1 MKRAHVIYSGNVQ
14 GVGFRYTAVNCAR
27 GFAVTGWV
35 QNTADRKVELIA
47 EGQEIEI
54 KNFLADLKSQMSSF
68 IRDEQISW
76 EPATGEF
83 GGFKINF

>member
-47 EGQEIEI
+47 EGQEIELFF
-54 KNFLADLKSQMSSF
+54 KKS
-68 IRDEQISW
+68 
-76 EPATGEF
+76 
-83 GGFKINF
+83 FKKVKFMGKLTIC